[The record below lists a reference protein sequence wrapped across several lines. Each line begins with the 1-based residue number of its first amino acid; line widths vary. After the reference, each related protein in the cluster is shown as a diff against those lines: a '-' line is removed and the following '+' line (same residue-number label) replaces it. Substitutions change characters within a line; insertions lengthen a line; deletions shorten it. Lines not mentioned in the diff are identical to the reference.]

1 MRKIFIAIIIMIVSS
16 NSFGIVFGG
25 SNLGFLG
32 YDEHSCTKPYRPTE
46 PYSFD
51 SQWAID
57 NYNNEVDQYNYE
69 QELYVSC
76 IKKYVEN
83 AQNDI
88 KRIGEA
94 IDDAIDEA
102 NEL

>member
-1 MRKIFIAIIIMIVSS
+1 MRKTYTAVALMIVAS
-16 NSFGIVFGG
+16 NSLGLVFGG
-25 SNLGFLG
+25 SNLGFIG

-51 SQWAID
+51 SQWEIE
-57 NYNNEVDQYNYE
+57 NYNIEVEQYNYE

-76 IKKYVEN
+76 INEYVEN

-88 KRIGEA
+88 ERISEA
-94 IDDAIDEA
+94 INTAISEA
-102 NEL
+102 NS